1 MQERILKKNALIKVS
16 IALFASYA
24 LSSAQ
29 AGGIF
34 AVSNPLQG
42 TWATTLQ
49 GRDLDGN
56 AENGFEAFYDTS
68 LDITWLN
75 KQEAHYPLNWDYS
88 QDWASKQVIFGID
101 QWRLPRMLGADF
113 EYSYCNYGKNT
124 NCGFKSNPSSS
135 ELAHLYFETLGI
147 PGWPDSGLGLSNIG
161 PFTDILPHV
170 YWMESSDFSNFAW
183 RFNFNDGYQDT
194 YNKIQG
200 ASVWLVRNGD
210 ISPVPEP
217 AISTHILLTLACI
230 ILAHKRRP
238 ISENPPSPIPAS
250 TRIDE

>member
-1 MQERILKKNALIKVS
+1 MNKIILVKAS
-16 IALFASYA
+16 ITLFASCA
-24 LSSAQ
+24 LFSAQ

-34 AVSNPLQG
+34 AISNPLQG
-42 TWATTLQ
+42 TWTTTLQ

-56 AENGFEAFYDTS
+56 SENGFEAFYDTS

-75 KQEAHYPLNWDYS
+75 KQEVHYPLNWNYS
-88 QDWASKQVIFGID
+88 QGWASNQIIFGIS
-101 QWRLPRMLGADF
+101 QWRLPRMLGTDF
-113 EYSYCNYGKNT
+113 ENSYCNYGNNT

-147 PGWPDSGLGLSNIG
+147 SGWPDSGLGLTNTG
-161 PFTDILPHV
+161 PFADILPHV

-200 ASVWLVRNGD
+200 ASVWLVHNGD
-210 ISPVPEP
+210 VSPIPEP
-217 AISTHILLTLACI
+217 AVSAYMLLGLAGITLAR
-230 ILAHKRRP
+230 KRR
-238 ISENPPSPIPAS
+238 SVG
-250 TRIDE
+250 